1 MLVAM
6 NDMRDQIQTFV
17 RRFGLLNTAC
27 REECCGQQVSMVQSH
42 ILGEVRRLIAPSMQR
57 VADELAIDI
66 TTFSRQASRLQEK
79 GLLERVGSP
88 DDRRVTLLTLTD
100 EGEAVLRR
108 IDAYMDDR
116 LGRAFA
122 GMSAFEQ
129 ETVLRSLEL
138 LNNAIGRTD
147 TRESIACRN

>member
-1 MLVAM
+1 M

-17 RRFGLLNTAC
+17 RRFGLLNAAC

-42 ILGEVRRLIAPSMQR
+42 ILGEVRRLNNPSMQR
-57 VADELAIDI
+57 VADELGIDI
-66 TTFSRQASRLQEK
+66 TTFSRQASRLQVK

-88 DDRRVTLLTLTD
+88 DDRRVTLLALTG

-108 IDAYMDDR
+108 IDAYMNDR
-116 LGRAFA
+116 LGRAF
-122 GMSAFEQ
+122 GCMSAFEQ

-138 LNNAIGRTD
+138 LNSAIGRPD
-147 TRESIACRN
+147 TEETIACCN